1 MIRRN
6 ILLFKI
12 TQFFGGLWFLA
23 PLAIVYFETI
33 TQSYAVAMSVFAVSS
48 LSTTFMEIPAG
59 LFSDK
64 IGRRKTLLF
73 SPLLICL
80 AFLLWALAGNFHC
93 LSLLFI
99 GAFLYG
105 TADAVRSGT
114 DEALI
119 YETMEELGEQENF
132 KIQYAKSRGWGQTG
146 ATVSAILAALISY
159 YSSLQILAWTSIIPF
174 IAQLIAVWLYIEP
187 KRSQKPKKANSWIN
201 FQLAFKKIWQNRK
214 LRFYTS
220 IEMIDTAF
228 GTATFRFEGAYYQT
242 LITQWGVNIVR
253 FSKHILGII
262 GFFIVPYF
270 RKINIVKLFF
280 GSMIGNAFVRL
291 IGVILNNTFAPFIM
305 ATVSLFYGTERT
317 SCANI
322 MQNEFSPE
330 QRATM
335 KSIISCLSSIFA
347 AFVLILMGWI
357 ADIYGARTAILI
369 AILVKIAVIISSLII
384 LNKKKFDKLE
394 N

>member
-73 SPLLICL
+73 SPALIFL
-80 AFLLWALAGNFHC
+80 GFLLWALAGSFE
-93 LSLLFI
+93 LSFLLFI

-105 TADAVRSGT
+105 TAEAFKSGT

-119 YETMEELGEQENF
+119 YETMDELGEQENF
-132 KIQYAKSRGWGQTG
+132 KIQYAKSRGWGQIGLTAG
-146 ATVSAILAALISY
+146 AVMAAVITY
-159 YSSLQILAWTSIIPF
+159 FYSLHVLAWASLIPF
-174 IAQLIAVWLYIEP
+174 ACQFIAVWFYIEP
-187 KRSQKPKKANSWIN
+187 QCTQKSKKANSWVN
-201 FQLAFKKIWQNRK
+201 FKLAFKNLWQNKK

-317 SCANI
+317 SCADI
-322 MQNEFSPE
+322 MQHEFSSE

-335 KSIISCLSSIFA
+335 KSIISCLSGIFT

-384 LNKKKFDKLE
+384 LNKKKFDK
-394 N
+394 